1 MMNMQR
7 ALLLLVLLS
16 MAAEVVDTADPTSTK
31 DFNIGRAFAHCTK
44 LTKNNYDIW
53 FTGLISTLVGI
64 TGIKALKTVQQF
76 LEYFETSG
84 GTDENTITTGLK
96 GLVAGAATYDEAD
109 TLLFTIIQSS
119 IDGDKEPQLA
129 KTATMTKY
137 RGNGVSFL
145 KHLFDKIGPGS
156 LSRQTAKKLRLQ
168 GETQQETE
176 TGEQFCDRLIMR
188 S

>member
-1 MMNMQR
+1 
-7 ALLLLVLLS
+7 
-16 MAAEVVDTADPTSTK
+16 
-31 DFNIGRAFAHCTK
+31 
-44 LTKNNYDIW
+44 
-53 FTGLISTLVGI
+53 
-64 TGIKALKTVQQF
+64 
-76 LEYFETSG
+76 
-84 GTDENTITTGLK
+84 
-96 GLVAGAATYDEAD
+96 VAGAATYDEAN

-176 TGEQFCDRLIMR
+176 TGEQFCDRLIMENSSLTTSIDGSMMCSIFIKGCIHYLR
-188 S
+188 QHDALWRGTYSGRCMESDETGLSEQVIESLRRIHLRVYEFEWLWYPNHTAIIL